1 LDWSLFFSAL
11 LSATLL
17 PGSSEILLVYK
28 LSQGNDPLR
37 LLISATTGNLIGS
50 LITYYMGI
58 GGNQLLHKRWLG
70 INERRLKKA
79 KEWFNKWGV
88 YSLFL
93 AWLPIV
99 GDALCLFAG
108 LMKVSI
114 KQFILFV
121 GIGKLARYSFIIFL
135 TIPLT

>member
-1 LDWSLFFSAL
+1 MDWSLFISAL

-28 LSQGNDPLR
+28 LSQGDDSLR

-70 INERRLKKA
+70 IDENQLKKA
-79 KEWFNKWGV
+79 KSWFEQWGV

-93 AWLPIV
+93 AWLPII

-114 KQFILFV
+114 KQFVLFV
-121 GIGKLARYSFIIFL
+121 GIGKLARYSFIVIL
-135 TIPLT
+135 AVPLR